1 MREEGGRVLALLA
14 ARINDVDLA
23 DDCVQDALVTA
34 LGTWPR
40 DGVPT
45 NPPGWLYTVAYHRA
59 IDRLRRADVAQRRAI
74 QAATDRALTGEPYE
88 EEPMGDATDERL
100 RVVLLCCHPALSL
113 ESQVA
118 LTLRLVGG
126 LTAAE
131 IAAAYLVPEATLAQR
146 IARAKRKIREA
157 RIPLRMPDR
166 IEERMAA
173 VKNILYGM
181 FNEGYLPR
189 GKDAPGTRPDLARE
203 ALRLTENLH
212 TLVPDD
218 PELDA
223 LLALQLFASARHST
237 RVDAN
242 GDLVLLADQDRRS
255 WDGDAIARGNG
266 LLADALAANVPG
278 PYQLKALIGA
288 AHANAPTA
296 LETDWALIVRFYD
309 QLIAFEPSAVVALN
323 RAIAISMADG
333 PHAGL
338 AAVDSIYGL
347 DSYYLWHAARAEM
360 LHESGRVADASM
372 AFSAALALADNG
384 SERRHLERRLNSMND
399 ALSP

>member
-1 MREEGGRVLALLA
+1 MLALLA
-14 ARINDVDLA
+14 ARLNDVDLA
-23 DDCVQDALVTA
+23 DDSVQDALVTA
-34 LGTWPR
+34 LSTWTR
-40 DGVPT
+40 DGVPA

-59 IDRLRRADVAQRRAI
+59 IDRLRRADVAKRRAV

-88 EEPMGDATDERL
+88 EELVGEATDERV
-100 RVVLLCCHPALSL
+100 RVILLCCHPALSL

-126 LTAAE
+126 LTTAE

-173 VKNILYGM
+173 VKNVLYGM

-189 GKDAPGTRPDLARE
+189 GRNAPGTRPDLARE

-223 LLALQLFASARHST
+223 LLALQLFASSRNST
-237 RVDAN
+237 RFDAN
-242 GDLVLLADQDRRS
+242 GELVLLADQDRRR
-255 WDGDAIARGNG
+255 WDGDAIARGIG
-266 LLADALAANVPG
+266 LLAAALAANVPG

-296 LETDWALIVRFYD
+296 LDTDWALIVRFYD
-309 QLIAFEPSAVVALN
+309 QLIAFEPSNVVALN

-338 AAVDSIYGL
+338 AAVDAIRDLG
-347 DSYYLWHAARAEM
+347 SYYLWHAARAEM
-360 LHESGRVADASM
+360 LHESGRVADASV
-372 AFSAALALADNG
+372 AFSKALALVDNAA
-384 SERRHLERRLNSMND
+384 ERRHLERRLNAMTD
-399 ALSP
+399 ASSPCP